1 MDENPSFFNESK
13 QLLVDYVEARIELF
27 KISVYEKIATVSAVL
42 FSSLVIALAG
52 FFVLLFLSISGGLY
66 LGSLL
71 DSNALGFLI
80 VAGIYILLLLF
91 VIIFRKKLLEK
102 HITDKVI
109 EQLFKNEDNDE

>member
-1 MDENPSFFNESK
+1 MNEKPSFFNESK
-13 QLLVDYVEARIELF
+13 QLISDYVEARIELF
-27 KISVYEKIATVSAVL
+27 KITAYEKIAKVSAVL

-71 DSNALGFLI
+71 HNNSLGFLI

-102 HITDKVI
+102 QITDKVI